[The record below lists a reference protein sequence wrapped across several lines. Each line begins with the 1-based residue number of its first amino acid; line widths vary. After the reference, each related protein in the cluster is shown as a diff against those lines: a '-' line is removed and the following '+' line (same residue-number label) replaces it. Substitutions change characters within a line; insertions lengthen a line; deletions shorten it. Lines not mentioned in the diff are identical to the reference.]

1 MSKITEMVR
10 DGKKARFTHYRDEEL
25 WYETECGFRFPVPIS
40 DTGGAAFVA
49 EDKAIYLMR
58 WIRLELER
66 RSHERAGPDSLQGN
80 QVSCCSA

>member
-1 MSKITEMVR
+1 MSKITDMVR
-10 DGKKARFTHYRDEEL
+10 DNKKARFTHYRDGEL

-40 DTGGAAFVA
+40 DAKGAAFVA

-66 RSHERAGPDSLQGN
+66 RSHEGAESDCCQGH
-80 QVSCCSA
+80 QASCDPA